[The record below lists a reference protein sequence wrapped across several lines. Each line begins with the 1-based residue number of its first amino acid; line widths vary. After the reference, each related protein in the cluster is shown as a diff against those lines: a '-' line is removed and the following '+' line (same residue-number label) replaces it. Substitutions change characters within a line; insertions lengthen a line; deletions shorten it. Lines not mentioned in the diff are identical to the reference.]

1 MSSNIDYC
9 CLNSTYLEVRGSGC
23 FATWSDVAAYSDTC
37 QWTAWSPH
45 TCVKE
50 MRTVSRLCRV
60 KGKMI
65 INRLEVDW
73 DKPLI

>member
-1 MSSNIDYC
+1 M
-9 CLNSTYLEVRGSGC
+9 RGGGC
-23 FATWSDVAAYSDTC
+23 FDTWSDVAAYRDTC

-60 KGKMI
+60 MAK
-65 INRLEVDW
+65 
-73 DKPLI
+73 

>member
-1 MSSNIDYC
+1 M
-9 CLNSTYLEVRGSGC
+9 RGGGC
-23 FATWSDVAAYSDTC
+23 FDTWSDVAAYRDTC

-60 KGKMI
+60 IAKMI
-65 INRLEVDW
+65 I
-73 DKPLI
+73 KK